1 MTSPL
6 PLVPNGPPR
15 IHGDAALKEPGA
27 AVGHRHVDAARVVA
41 RGIGVL
47 AVVGAAA
54 YATEPA
60 G

>member
-6 PLVPNGPPR
+6 PLVPR
-15 IHGDAALKEPGA
+15 AHHVAMAMLLLKNLAA
-27 AVGHRHVDAARVVA
+27 AVGHRHVDAAGVVA